1 MTALIMHK
9 GAKPMCQHEDYT
21 VTFADKG
28 PTEVLDEIRN
38 ALEVRGYFHMA
49 NGRDIGMLLD
59 RLAELEKKQ
68 H

>member
-1 MTALIMHK
+1 
-9 GAKPMCQHEDYT
+9 MCQHQDFT
-21 VTFADKG
+21 VDWTDKG
-28 PTEVLDEIRN
+28 PAEVLDEIRD

-68 H
+68 R